1 MKCLNLLFFGFLI
14 LSTNFGFSQFDYYG
28 PEPFADILNQGFT
41 TTWTP
46 NALSS
51 IENRKFVILLDES
64 TQSNVLTINAST
76 IEQIELTPITDITGS
91 SATYGSMLRCIFQ
104 IVDENTHYENDA
116 GAGSGTYTPLSGY
129 YKINPFLHSY
139 YNLNSTSTFDANST
153 DGGTYYISD
162 ATNTGYL
169 LIEFVGTPAS
179 TTIKAIS
186 QWEYNSLTDSIE
198 EVTSWTDRYLKIN
211 GTNLTWTTVSADASS
226 FFMADANDLIDLEVA
241 AGSDFNP
248 VSISYQ
254 PNATAAIPST
264 IVGMEDSHLIVNLP
278 NDIDPALTDQ
288 LGNSASATT
297 AASAM
302 LDEIETTLI
311 NNGDSLRYPKEFY
324 LAVRENMLSQT
335 IGCTDIYNAILGER
349 NIEHIYF
356 TNAFDDLGEPHP
368 FMVIAAHVASTRPNL
383 LVNVNRP
390 PGGSGGP
397 GYAESQVT
405 RHGKLGD
412 FLIKIPL
419 KDYGLISSL
428 LDNDLSEYNDLA
440 SDFDAV
446 NGTTTTKDVYN
457 YTSVASIGIA
467 VDGVSIYPGEN
478 NNLRFAVE
486 DAEVTSSGIHVGGGL
501 ELHYHADGHA
511 FNGNGIN
518 LYNLSDYNGTNHPP
532 VIGMSYDGIALFGR
546 YESTHSSMEG
556 YNIPLDEY
564 GGHDHGDGFGY
575 HYHAHTETHTSST
588 TPFPTFDEHFLLVGA
603 WKGDINNI
611 PGFLEVKDNQL
622 MDAEIGRFAGAS
634 YDLSVSMETK
644 FDESISIYPNPA
656 FQYVNIITKVP
667 CEISILNV
675 NGKLIQKVNLNSG
688 SSKISLTDYTAG
700 MYLLKIST
708 PKDHF
713 TRKLIVN

>member
-1 MKCLNLLFFGFLI
+1 MKCLNLLFFGLFI

-28 PEPFADILNQGFT
+28 PEPFADILNKGFNQS
-41 TTWTP
+41 WTP
-46 NALSS
+46 NTIST
-51 IENRKFVILLDES
+51 IENRKFVVLLDEA
-64 TQSNVLTINAST
+64 TKSNAITINASS
-76 IEQIELTPITDITGS
+76 IEQIELTPITSITGS
-91 SATYGSMLRCIFQ
+91 SATYGSMLRCVFQ
-104 IVDENTHYENDA
+104 IVDENTHYENDP
-116 GAGSGTYTPLSGY
+116 GAGSGTYTPLSGF
-129 YKINPFLHSY
+129 YKVNPFLHSY
-139 YNLNSTSTFDANST
+139 YNLNSSSSYDANST
-153 DGGTYYISD
+153 DGGTYYMSD

-169 LIEFVGTPAS
+169 LIEFVGTSAS
-179 TTIKAIS
+179 TTIKAVS
-186 QWEYNSLTDSIE
+186 QWEYNSVTDSIE
-198 EVTSWTDRYLKIN
+198 ETTSWTDRYLKIN
-211 GTNLTWTTVSADASS
+211 GTNLTWTSVSADASS
-226 FFMADANDLIDLEVA
+226 FFLADANDLIDLEVA

-254 PNATAAIPST
+254 SNATAAIPST

-278 NDIDPALTDQ
+278 NDIDPTLTDQ
-288 LGNSASATT
+288 LGNSASATA
-297 AASAM
+297 AASTM

-349 NIEHIYF
+349 NIEHVYF
-356 TNAFDDLGEPHP
+356 TNAFDDFGEPHP

-428 LDNDLSEYNDLA
+428 LDNDLSAYNDLA

-518 LYNLSDYNGTNHPP
+518 LYNLPDYNGANHPP

-556 YNIPLDEY
+556 YSIPLDEY

-622 MDAEIGRFAGAS
+622 MDTEIGRFAGAS
-634 YDLSVSMETK
+634 YDLSVNMETK

-656 FQYVNIITKVP
+656 FQYVNISTKVP

-688 SSKISLTDYTAG
+688 ASKISLADYTAG
-700 MYLLKIST
+700 MYLLKVST
-708 PKDHF
+708 SKDHF
-713 TRKLIVN
+713 TRKLIIN